1 MRNEGVCRG
10 PVPGLGA
17 DMAAVVPLLTGAKA
31 SRNLPVCIFIS
42 VLTSRVEDCKSTQGQ
57 QEMMQRVNQL
67 KLGAILPERFDK
79 EAI

>member
-1 MRNEGVCRG
+1 MRNEDGCRG

-17 DMAAVVPLLTGAKA
+17 DMAALVPLLTGAKA

-42 VLTSRVEDCKSTQGQ
+42 VFTSRLEDSKSTQGQ

-67 KLGAILPERFDK
+67 KLGAIFPAGVDK